1 MIHDILL
8 SIHVDHWLMCK
19 TIIGVFA
26 KTND

>member
-1 MIHDILL
+1 MIDDIFP
-8 SIHVDHWLMCK
+8 SGDVDHSLMRN